1 LTQTTMFMPSI
12 VTDEY
17 GIYPTQYRLIYR

>member
-17 GIYPTQYRLIYR
+17 GIYPTLCGLIYR